1 MASHEDPGPSLSKL
15 SRAAGKQVEVSGSL
29 ADSVRIVTQRVR
41 IVTNRCQDCYPKCQD
56 CYPGCQDR
64 YRECQDCQRRV
75 RIVGVSL
82 SKAEEDVSSVGN
94 QRKSDSRPGTS
105 SAGFVSKCQDCQRLV
120 SGSLPKLSGLL
131 PRMSGSLPRMSGLLP
146 IMSGSLVGV
155 SVSLSWRGCQELW
168 LTHVG
173 IVRR

>member
-1 MASHEDPGPSLSKL
+1 M
-15 SRAAGKQVEVSGSL
+15 SGSL

-94 QRKSDSRPGTS
+94 QRQSDSRPGTS

-120 SGSLPKLSGLL
+120 SGSLGKA
-131 PRMSGSLPRMSGLLP
+131 
-146 IMSGSLVGV
+146 SGSLVECQDHWSPVAV
-155 SVSLSWRGCQELW
+155 SVEFDKARFSTVRI
-168 LTHVG
+168 VG
-173 IVRR
+173 ESVRIIGKSVRIIGKSVRIIGQNVRIIGGQVGSRN